1 MSLCRA
7 NLAKVF
13 ADIVGTIPSVLVA
26 FWYPNDTLGT
36 FRAGSGAANL
46 DLEKV
51 VRPNHLLLTL
61 PYHVDLYILSV
72 VTFSIHIFG
81 AVLSAEF
88 RRRLRRFILRRV
100 CKAH

>member
-1 MSLCRA
+1 M
-7 NLAKVF
+7 F

-51 VRPNHLLLTL
+51 VRPNHLLLTITF
-61 PYHVDLYILSV
+61 DLYILSV

-81 AVLSAEF
+81 AVLIAEF
-88 RRRLRRFILRRV
+88 RRRLRRGTYLALCTNSGYIFCILYP
-100 CKAH
+100 